1 MVPDGNCGCF
11 TILVLLVLVIV
22 MSVVLVCK
30 KGDTAKDKLEKGLKG
45 NFQLQFKGHYLLRGW
60 TPRCIK
66 LSSLMDSV

>member
-45 NFQLQFKGHYLLRGW
+45 ELPASVQRPLPIERL
-60 TPRCIK
+60 
-66 LSSLMDSV
+66 DSKMY